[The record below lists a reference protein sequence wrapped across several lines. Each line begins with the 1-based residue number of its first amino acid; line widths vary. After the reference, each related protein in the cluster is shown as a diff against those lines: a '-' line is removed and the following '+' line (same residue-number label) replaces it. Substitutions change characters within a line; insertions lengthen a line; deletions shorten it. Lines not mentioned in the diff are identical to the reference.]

1 MHPGS
6 IVYLCKG
13 EHSSWEKKLKGKKQ
27 THWRMHY
34 KVKSDYGLR
43 DLWEK
48 VHTKYKRK
56 KTQNTVLKYRI
67 TEELETIKF
76 NACGLNPIYLND
88 WWTAQEN
95 KCISE
100 SCLISK
106 DGGIG
111 HIYPH
116 FIKNGANP
124 TLQDFP

>member
-1 MHPGS
+1 
-6 IVYLCKG
+6 
-13 EHSSWEKKLKGKKQ
+13 
-27 THWRMHY
+27 MHY

-88 WWTAQEN
+88 
-95 KCISE
+95 
-100 SCLISK
+100 
-106 DGGIG
+106 
-111 HIYPH
+111 
-116 FIKNGANP
+116 
-124 TLQDFP
+124 